1 MLKLSR
7 PSEEK
12 QTNKNP
18 THVYQG
24 KDFLQKYMSEP
35 RRKKADTK
43 HPPALVPTV
52 VGDGYLNVSHFLQVL
67 QTDSLT
73 AFALAIF
80 KNTCVVNRLG
90 KERLFLPLE
99 QREVLLAKFLPTMK
113 DSGSLSPWLLSVTR
127 LALCMRSC
135 HLALFTT
142 LWEFGFRELLQKKC

>member
-1 MLKLSR
+1 MIIFGITTKLNKDKVNKKLLR
-7 PSEEK
+7 VAKVIKAIRRE
-12 QTNKNP
+12 TNKNP

-24 KDFLQKYMSEP
+24 KDFLQKYMSESG
-35 RRKKADTK
+35 RKKADTK

-80 KNTCVVNRLG
+80 KNTCVVNSLG

-99 QREVLLAKFLPTMK
+99 QREILLANFFPTIK
-113 DSGSLSPWLLSVTR
+113 
-127 LALCMRSC
+127 
-135 HLALFTT
+135 
-142 LWEFGFRELLQKKC
+142 